1 MIRLALFVL
10 LVCWAIRAAAQD
22 APTVTVDLDPGA
34 SVTVGTPV
42 AVSITVLVPTFMPEP
57 PAWPDLQIADAVTRL
72 PGRAT
77 TPVTR
82 RVGTESWSGL
92 TRRYEIVPQRAAD
105 YALDDA
111 TVTLTWAGEGTA
123 RDQATLPVPA
133 IAFSAKVPPGAE
145 GLDPFLAPRALTVNA
160 EAKGLPETPKPGD
173 ALTLTLTTTAS
184 GPPAMLLP
192 PLAERI
198 AVPAGLRA
206 YPKEPVLTDR
216 PGERG
221 GPPVATRVEAVTFVV
236 EAPGRYTL
244 PGVSLDW
251 WDTGRGAVATAAT
264 DPVVFEV
271 AAPPGWKADAGDGGP
286 GWRLAWIALALVV
299 AAGGLL
305 LWRRERRA
313 KRPRAPSERAVYRAL
328 RRSVRAA
335 PAGELRARVL
345 DWLRLAAPAA
355 KPTPEIEAALR
366 AVERAAYGPAGGAEG
381 DGRQALIDALA
392 RWRASRSRGAADGA
406 DVLPALN
413 PT

>member
-1 MIRLALFVL
+1 
-10 LVCWAIRAAAQD
+10 
-22 APTVTVDLDPGA
+22 
-34 SVTVGTPV
+34 
-42 AVSITVLVPTFMPEP
+42 
-57 PAWPDLQIADAVTRL
+57 
-72 PGRAT
+72 
-77 TPVTR
+77 
-82 RVGTESWSGL
+82 
-92 TRRYEIVPQRAAD
+92 
-105 YALDDA
+105 
-111 TVTLTWAGEGTA
+111 
-123 RDQATLPVPA
+123 
-133 IAFSAKVPPGAE
+133 
-145 GLDPFLAPRALTVNA
+145 
-160 EAKGLPETPKPGD
+160 
-173 ALTLTLTTTAS
+173 
-184 GPPAMLLP
+184 MLLP

-206 YPKEPVLTDR
+206 YPKEPSLTDR

-221 GPPVATRVEAVTFVV
+221 GPPAATRVEAVTFVV
-236 EAPGRYTL
+236 EAPGSYTL

-251 WDTGRGAVATAAT
+251 WNTARDSVATAAT
-264 DPVVFEV
+264 DPMVFEV

-305 LWRRERRA
+305 LWRRRERRRA

-328 RRSVRAA
+328 RQSVRAG

-345 DWLRLAAPAA
+345 DWLRLVAPAA
-355 KPTPEIEAALR
+355 EPTPEIEAALR

-392 RWRASRSRGAADGA
+392 RWRASRSRGAADAG